1 MKRNASGYLPSKYV
15 ITGLV
20 TASALAV
27 FAMLFPHVFSGWV
40 IHDYPAIHAGLEL
53 LAIVPAF
60 MIFVIG
66 WYSNQRGEHYY
77 LLPMAFAFFGVG
89 LLDTIHLLSFPGMPN
104 FVTPA
109 STEKGIVFWLGAR
122 ALAAVGLLAL
132 LMKYRPLSAHIRKIW
147 VALVLLYVAA
157 VVWVG
162 LGPLADLPRLYIAGS
177 GLTPL
182 KVGLEYALV
191 LLFALAAFRFW
202 RLLKH
207 EDSPELMCMFAS
219 AILLMLAEVFFTL
232 YRQATDAHNLL
243 GHVYKAVAHMVL
255 LRCLVLHHIRQP
267 YFLLRESEQRLTTIL
282 DNVSAYIYL
291 KAQNGQ
297 YLYVNKLVAS
307 LFGVPAEQVP
317 GTRDGDYFEPDTV
330 RQLAE
335 NDSMVL
341 KQGQPLY
348 AEEANLSL
356 GERRKRVY
364 WTVKLPLRDENNRVY
379 ALCGISTDIT
389 DIKRKEVREANHNRA
404 LTLLTRGEDL
414 QKILTEIVLGV
425 ESELPG
431 ALCSILMLDL
441 SGRHLLTGA
450 APSLPEHYNQAIH
463 GAEIGLG
470 AGSCGTAAFL
480 GERVVVADVMTH
492 PYWVNFRALAESAEL
507 RSCWSQPIKNGKGQ
521 VIGTFAIYHREPLE
535 PAADEIALIEDVAT
549 LAGLAIEQSRAQEAL
564 QLASLVY
571 QGSSEAMMITSAD
584 AQILTINPAFTR
596 VTGYTAEEVLGQSA
610 QILQSPRLTDQY
622 YRDFW
627 ATLRQEGRWEGEIWN
642 RRKNGEDF
650 PEWITIDAV
659 RDASGR
665 IERFVALF
673 SDISE
678 KKQADERIWRQAN
691 FDLLTGL
698 PNRSMFQDRLQLAM
712 KSSRRQD
719 ALVGI
724 LLLDLDHFKEV
735 NDSMGHEAG
744 DELLKQTAVRLGAA
758 VRETDTVARLGG
770 DEFIVILNGL
780 AHPDDIERI
789 ALDILQRVSQPYLLG
804 RESAYVSAS
813 IGITLFPND
822 ADTLDGL
829 LKNADQAMYEAKKQG
844 RNRFQYFTPAM
855 QSAALLRARLASDLH
870 TALAEGQ
877 LFVHYQPIVHLASGE
892 IRKAEALLR
901 WQHPELGLVSPA
913 QFIPIAED
921 TGLITP
927 IGNWVLREAIQQV
940 REWRH
945 QFHPDFQI
953 SVNKSPLQF
962 HQVSSLGWPEQLAA
976 AQLPADAIV
985 MEITEGLL
993 LEASQGVAS
1002 QLNACRQAG
1011 MQIALDDFGTG
1022 YSAMA
1027 YLKHFDMHY
1036 LKIDQS
1042 FVRNL
1047 QSESTDMALCEAMIV
1062 MAHKLSMEVIA
1073 EGVETEEQR
1082 NLLLAAGCD
1091 YGQGYWFSRPVPPEI
1106 LADLL
1111 SKPAQRP
1118 AEISP
1123 AE

>member
-1 MKRNASGYLPSKYV
+1 MKSDSTGYVPREYVVSGLAFAAGVALFALSFPS
-15 ITGLV
+15 
-20 TASALAV
+20 V
-27 FAMLFPHVFSGWV
+27 FHGFIIP
-40 IHDYPAIHAGLEL
+40 DYPAIHALLEL
-53 LAIVPAF
+53 LSIVPAF
-60 MIFVIG
+60 MIFIIG
-66 WYSNQRGEHYY
+66 WYSNQRGEQYY

-89 LLDTIHLLSFPGMPN
+89 LLDLVHLLSFPGMPD

-122 ALAAVGLLAL
+122 ALAAAGLLAL
-132 LMKYRPLSAHIRKIW
+132 LMKYRPLSLLIRRVSI
-147 VALVLLYVAA
+147 VLVLVYVSA
-157 VVWVG
+157 VLWVG
-162 LGPLADLPRLYIAGS
+162 LGPLDSLPRLFIPGQ

-182 KVGLEYALV
+182 KVALEHGLVV
-191 LLFALAAFRFW
+191 LFGVAAIRFW
-202 RLLKH
+202 WQMRGH
-207 EDSPELMCMFAS
+207 YASELMCMFAS
-219 AILLMLAEVFFTL
+219 AVLLMLAEVFFTL
-232 YRQATDAHNLL
+232 YSQATDLHNLV
-243 GHVYKAVAHMVL
+243 GHVYKAIAHLVL

-267 YFLLRESEQRLTTIL
+267 YQLLRESEQRLTTIL

-291 KAQNGQ
+291 KAQDGR
-297 YLYVNKLVAS
+297 YLYANHLVAK
-307 LFGVPAEQVP
+307 LFGVSADKIP
-317 GTRDGDYFEPDTV
+317 GTRDEDYFSPETA

-335 NDSMVL
+335 NDSKVL

-348 AEEANLSL
+348 TEEANQNL
-356 GERRKRVY
+356 GERRKQVY

-389 DIKRKEVREANHNRA
+389 DLKRKEVREANHNRA
-404 LTLLTRGEDL
+404 LTLLTKGEGL
-414 QKILTEIVLGV
+414 QTILTEIVLGV
-425 ESELPG
+425 EAELPG
-431 ALCSILMLDL
+431 ALCSILMLDM
-441 SGRHLLTGA
+441 SGRRLLTGA
-450 APSLPEHYNQAIH
+450 APSLSEAYNQAIN
-463 GAEIGLG
+463 GAEIGPEV
-470 AGSCGTAAFL
+470 GSCGTAAYL
-480 GERVVVADVMTH
+480 GQRVVVADVQTH
-492 PYWVNFRALAESAEL
+492 PYWVNFRALAEAADL
-507 RSCWSQPIKNGKGQ
+507 RSCWSQPIKNAAGQ

-535 PAADEIALIEDVAT
+535 PGVEEIALIEDVAT
-549 LAGLAIEQSRAQEAL
+549 LAGLAIEQSRSQEA
-564 QLASLVY
+564 QKLASMVY

-610 QILQSPRLTDQY
+610 QILQSPRLPDQY

-627 ATLRQEGRWEGEIWN
+627 ATLRREGRWEGEIWN

-650 PEWITIDAV
+650 PEWLTIDAV
-659 RDASGR
+659 RGANGQ

-678 KKQADERIWRQAN
+678 KKEADERIWRQAN

-698 PNRSMFQDRLQLAM
+698 PNRSMFQDRLQQAI
-712 KSSRRQD
+712 KAGRRHD

-724 LLLDLDHFKEV
+724 MLLDLDHFKEV
-735 NDSMGHEAG
+735 NDSMGHESG
-744 DELLKQTAVRLGAA
+744 DELLKQTATRLLAS

-770 DEFIVILNGL
+770 DEFIVIVNGL
-780 AHPDDIERI
+780 NHPDDIERI
-789 ALDILQRVSQPYLLG
+789 ALDILHQVSQPYQLD
-804 RESAYVSAS
+804 RETAYVSAS

-855 QSAALLRARLASDLH
+855 QSAALLRARLATDLH
-870 TALAEGQ
+870 QALAEGQ
-877 LFVHYQPIVHLASGE
+877 LFVHYQPIVHLASGK

-927 IGNWVLREAIQQV
+927 IGNWVLQEAIRQV
-940 REWRH
+940 QEWRQ
-945 QFHPDFQI
+945 QFLPEFQV

-962 HQVSSLGWPEQLAA
+962 HQVSSLSWPEQLAA
-976 AQLPADAIV
+976 AHLTADAIV

-993 LEASQGVAS
+993 LEASGSIVA
-1002 QLNACRQAG
+1002 QLNACREAG

-1047 QSESTDMALCEAMIV
+1047 QPDSTDMALCEAMIV
-1062 MAHKLSMEVIA
+1062 MAHKLGMEVIA

-1091 YGQGYWFSRPVPPEI
+1091 YGQGYWFSRPVAPEI
-1106 LADLL
+1106 LSGLL
-1111 SKPAQRP
+1111 ARPAQTT
-1118 AEISP
+1118 AEMSP